1 MNSKSKKIILP
12 ITICAISVL
21 FSSAVVKAEDTYSTG
36 NIAATRAAE
45 QKAAIAKR
53 AERRKKEAEAKK
65 QAEAN
70 KITEDKQEVEAPKE
84 EAAPQ

>member
-1 MNSKSKKIILP
+1 MNSNSKKILLP
-12 ITICAISVL
+12 LTISAISII

-70 KITEDKQEVEAPKE
+70 KTTEEKQEVEAPKE
-84 EAAPQ
+84 EPAPQ

>member
-1 MNSKSKKIILP
+1 MNSNSKKILLP
-12 ITICAISVL
+12 LCISVLSVL
-21 FSSAVVKAEDTYSTG
+21 FSSTIVKAEETYSTG